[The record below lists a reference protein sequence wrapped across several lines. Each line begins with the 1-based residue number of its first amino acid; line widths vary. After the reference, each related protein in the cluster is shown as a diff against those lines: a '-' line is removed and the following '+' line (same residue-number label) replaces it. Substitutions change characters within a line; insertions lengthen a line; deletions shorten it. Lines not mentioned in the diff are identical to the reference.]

1 MNRPRESEALRHP
14 TGQRPLRFLVVGV
27 LNTAVSYGV
36 YALLL
41 ALGLNLPW
49 AGLLSLAAGV
59 SIGFLAQGRL
69 VFGQLS
75 CASLLRF
82 GLAWAVMYGVHL
94 GIVTGLLQFGVSPYA
109 GALVALAVLAL
120 LSYFVLRDF
129 VFVPQPKSR

>member
-1 MNRPRESEALRHP
+1 MNRPRGNEAPRYA

-41 ALGLNLPW
+41 ALGLGLPS
-49 AGLLSLAAGV
+49 AGLLSLVAGV
-59 SIGFLAQGRL
+59 SFGFLAQGRL

-75 CASLLRF
+75 YASLFRF

-94 GIVTGLLQFGVSPYA
+94 GIVTGLLQFGISPYA
-109 GALVALAVLAL
+109 GALMALPVLAL

-129 VFVPQPKSR
+129 VFVPQMKTR